1 MRTTQLTLPA
11 CLAMGVLLTACASN
25 EPNPQL
31 EQARS
36 QVTELQ
42 NHPKAQQFAAVETED
57 AKKALGLADS
67 AFQEG
72 AKPYEVEHLAYLTDR
87 RVELARQ
94 TISLRTAE
102 HQLEGVSEQRARTRL
117 EARDAQ
123 IRQLQEQL
131 DAKQTERGSVVTFGS
146 VLFDFDKA
154 DLKPAANSEVRKL
167 AQFLQEHSDRQVL
180 IEGFTDST
188 GADSYNLQ
196 LSQARADSV
205 RHALVREGVEPNRI
219 QTVGLGKAHPVA
231 DNNSPSSQAMN
242 RRVEVTISH
251 DASNVP
257 RR

>member
-1 MRTTQLTLPA
+1 MRTQLTLPA

-42 NHPKAQQFAAVETED
+42 SHPKAREFAAVETED
-57 AKKALGLADS
+57 AKKALGRADS
-67 AFQEG
+67 AFQGG
-72 AKPYEVEHLAYLTDR
+72 AKSHEVEHLAYLTDR

-102 HQLEGVSEQRARTRL
+102 QQLEGVSEQRARTRL
-117 EARDAQ
+117 DARDAQ
-123 IRQLQEQL
+123 IRQLQEEL

-154 DLKPAANSEVRKL
+154 DLKPAANNEVRKL
-167 AQFLQEHSDRQVL
+167 AQFLQEHSDRKVL

-231 DNNSPSSQAMN
+231 DNNSPASQAMN

-251 DASNVP
+251 DSSNVP